1 MPLGACP
8 VPVPSWHRA
17 HTASQHASSSVTER
31 VTKSATY
38 VPKPKV
44 KQERGSRDVLLD
56 ASPHQAALDD
66 VLPGGAS
73 LTMVRQTT
81 TRSRLPSAAG
91 AAGGSGDPL
100 DRTTAAWE
108 AAAEAAREAVRAARE
123 EEGAAEDGAAS
134 AKRARHGSETE
145 VRLPPA
151 YAHPVPRTRAVP
163 HECAAGLIITPRAA
177 DLLSRAAHLLSRA
190 AHLL

>member
-1 MPLGACP
+1 M
-8 VPVPSWHRA
+8 PVPSWHRA

-91 AAGGSGDPL
+91 AAGGSGDPV
-100 DRTTAAWE
+100 DRTPAAWE
-108 AAAEAAREAVRAARE
+108 AAAEAARAAVLASH
-123 EEGAAEDGAAS
+123 EEGAAEVGAAS

-151 YAHPVPRTRAVP
+151 YAHPVAHPAPAPCRTNVLPGLSLHHEPRY
-163 HECAAGLIITPRAA
+163 
-177 DLLSRAAHLLSRA
+177 LLSPAVSSAATRGTEP
-190 AHLL
+190 